1 MQTKPA
7 ESEHVQPAART
18 PRARPEKLNGAAAL
32 LYALELEGV
41 DLVFGH
47 PGGAIMPIYD
57 ALYDS
62 PIKHILVR
70 HEQAGA
76 HAADAYYRASGR
88 VGVCFATS
96 GPGATNLVTGLATAH
111 MDSSAVVAVTG
122 NVPSSLIGTDAFQEA
137 DVFGITLPITKH
149 NYLVKHVNDIPKVVR
164 EAFYIASTGRP
175 GPVLIDVPKDIQ
187 QAEFTGSFETELD
200 LPGYKPTAVGH
211 AGQIKRAAEAI
222 RAAARPVMMVGG
234 GGQSAAQE
242 IAAFAERTGIPVITT
257 LMGLG
262 AYPAGAENA
271 LGMPG
276 MHGTV
281 TANRAITHSDLIIG
295 AGLRFDDR
303 VTGNIKRFA
312 PNATIVHID
321 IDPAEISKLVKAHV
335 PVVGDLRD
343 VLPRLGATLETL
355 AIPEWWSQLSEW
367 KGKYPERY
375 KKDKPLVSQ
384 EVIQLFQRATGGD
397 CIVTTEVG
405 QHQMFAA
412 RLFATNEPRSFITSG
427 GLGTMGFGLPA
438 AIGAAFA
445 RPDKQVV
452 CIAGDGSVQMNIQ
465 ELATIYKHQLP
476 IVIAICN
483 NGMLGMVRQ
492 WQEMFHAQR
501 YSEVYLADSNPDFAK
516 LAEAYGLDGY
526 NVFDRDEA
534 ARLIPEVL
542 AKGKPAVINF
552 VVYEAEKVF
561 PMVPSGAGVDEMLIG
576 DQEPDDL
583 TPQEV
588 AATEITAAELAAV
601 DPALETTHLEARDE
615 PGERA

>member
-1 MQTKPA
+1 M
-7 ESEHVQPAART
+7 
-18 PRARPEKLNGAAAL
+18 NGAETL
-32 LYALELEGV
+32 LRALEREGV
-41 DLVFGH
+41 ELVFGH
-47 PGGAIMPIYD
+47 PGGAIMPVYD

-62 PIKHILVR
+62 PIKHVLVR

-96 GPGATNLVTGLATAH
+96 GPGATNLVTGLATAM

-122 NVPSSLIGTDAFQEA
+122 NVARSLIGTDAFQEA
-137 DVFGITLPITKH
+137 DVYGITLPITKH
-149 NYLVKHVNDIPKVVR
+149 NYLVKDVNDIPRVVR
-164 EAFYIASTGRP
+164 EAFHIASTGRP
-175 GPVLIDVPKDIQ
+175 GPVLIDIPKDVQ
-187 QAEFTGSFETELD
+187 NEAFTGSWEVEID
-200 LPGYKPTAVGH
+200 LPGYRPTVKGH
-211 AGQIKRAAEAI
+211 SGQIRRAAEAI
-222 RAAARPVMMVGG
+222 RAAKRPVMMVGG
-234 GGQSAAQE
+234 GAQVAAQQV
-242 IAAFAERTGIPVITT
+242 IDFAAKTQLPVITT
-257 LMGLG
+257 LMGIG
-262 AYPAGAENA
+262 AYPPGAPQA

-281 TANRAITHSDLIIG
+281 TANRAITHCDLIVG

-303 VTGNIKRFA
+303 VTGKVSRFA

-343 VLPRLGATLETL
+343 VLPRLGEALESL
-355 AIPEWWSQLSEW
+355 AIDEWWQQLSEW
-367 KGKYPERY
+367 KGMYPERF

-384 EVIQLFQRATGGD
+384 EVIQMFRDVTGGE
-397 CIVTTEVG
+397 CVVTTEVG

-412 RLFATNEPRSFITSG
+412 RLFPTVKPRSFITSG

-445 RPDKQVV
+445 RPEQQVV

-476 IVIAICN
+476 IVIAILN

-516 LAEAYGLDGY
+516 LAGAYGIDGY
-526 NVFDRDEA
+526 NVFSREDA

-542 AKGKPAVINF
+542 AKGKPAVMNF
-552 VVYEAEKVF
+552 VVYESEKVF
-561 PMVPSGAGVDEMLIG
+561 PMIPAGAGVDEMLIG
-576 DQEPDDL
+576 DQDPSEYELPARE
-583 TPQEV
+583 EV
-588 AATEITAAELAAV
+588 
-601 DPALETTHLEARDE
+601 EA
-615 PGERA
+615 

>member
-1 MQTKPA
+1 M
-7 ESEHVQPAART
+7 
-18 PRARPEKLNGAAAL
+18 NGAAAL
-32 LYALELEGV
+32 LHALTREGV

-47 PGGAIMPIYD
+47 PGGAIMPTYD

-96 GPGATNLVTGLATAH
+96 GPGATNLVTGLATAY

-137 DVFGITLPITKH
+137 DVYGITLPITKH
-149 NYLVKHVNDIPKVVR
+149 NYLVKDVNDIPRVVR
-164 EAFYIASTGRP
+164 EAFHIAASGRP
-175 GPVLIDVPKDIQ
+175 GPVLIDVPKDVQ
-187 QAEFTGSFETELD
+187 QAPFTGTFEVELE
-200 LPGYKPTAVGH
+200 LPGYKPTTVGN
-211 AGQIKRAAEAI
+211 AKQLRRAAEAI
-222 RAAARPVMMVGG
+222 RAAKRPVMMVGG
-234 GGQSAAQE
+234 GGQAASSE
-242 IAAFAERTGIPVITT
+242 IAAFAERTGVPVITT

-281 TANRAITHSDLIIG
+281 TANRAITHCDLIIG

-312 PNATIVHID
+312 PNATVVHID
-321 IDPAEISKLVKAHV
+321 IDPAEISKLVRAHV

-343 VLPRLGATLETL
+343 VLPRLGELLEPL
-355 AIPEWWSQLSEW
+355 DIPEWWTQLSEW
-367 KGKYPERY
+367 KGRYPERF
-375 KKDKPLVSQ
+375 KTDKPLVSQ
-384 EVIQLFQRATGGD
+384 EVIQMFRQATGGD
-397 CIVTTEVG
+397 CVVTTEVG

-412 RLFATNEPRSFITSG
+412 RLFPTNRPRTWISSG

-445 RPDKQVV
+445 RPGEQVV
-452 CIAGDGSVQMNIQ
+452 CVAGDGSVQMNIQ

-516 LAEAYGLDGY
+516 LAEAYGIDGY
-526 NVFDRDEA
+526 NIFDRETA

-542 AKGKPAVINF
+542 AKGKPAVMNF

-561 PMVPSGAGVDEMLIG
+561 PMVPAGAGVDEMLIG
-576 DQEPDDL
+576 DQEPEEL

-588 AATEITAAELAAV
+588 AATEITAAELVAA
-601 DPALETTHLEARDE
+601 DPALERAPEGELEKE
-615 PGERA
+615 PA

>member
-1 MQTKPA
+1 MQTTVEERGRA
-7 ESEHVQPAART
+7 QRT
-18 PRARPEKLNGAAAL
+18 VRPRPEKLNGAAAL

-41 DLVFGH
+41 EIVFGH
-47 PGGAIMPIYD
+47 PGGAIMPTYV

-62 PIKHILVR
+62 PIKHVLVR

-76 HAADAYYRASGR
+76 HAADAFYRASGR

-122 NVPSSLIGTDAFQEA
+122 NVPSALIGTDAFQEA
-137 DVFGITLPITKH
+137 DVYGITLPITKH
-149 NYLVKHVNDIPKVVR
+149 NYLVKHVDDIPRVVR
-164 EAFYIASTGRP
+164 EAFHIASTGRP
-175 GPVLIDVPKDIQ
+175 GPVLIDVPKDVQ
-187 QAEFTGSFETELD
+187 QAEFTGTFEVGALE

-222 RAAARPVMMVGG
+222 RSAARPVMMVGG
-234 GGQSAAQE
+234 GGQVAASE
-242 IAAFAERTGIPVITT
+242 IAAFAERTGVPVITT

-262 AYPAGAENA
+262 AYPAGAGNA

-281 TANRAITHSDLIIG
+281 TANRAITHCDLIIG

-343 VLPRLGATLETL
+343 VLPRLGGMLERL
-355 AIPEWWSQLSEW
+355 AIPEWWTQLSEW
-367 KGKYPERY
+367 KGRYPERY

-397 CIVTTEVG
+397 CVVTTEVG

-492 WQEMFHAQR
+492 WQEMFHAHR

-526 NVFDRDEA
+526 NVFDREEA
-534 ARLIPEVL
+534 ARLVPEVL
-542 AKGKPAVINF
+542 AKGKPAVMNF

-561 PMVPSGAGVDEMLIG
+561 PMVPAGAGVDEMLMG
-576 DQEPDDL
+576 DQEPEM

-588 AATEITAAELAAV
+588 AATEITAAELAAA
-601 DPALETTHLEARDE
+601 DPELEADALAKR
-615 PGERA
+615 RA